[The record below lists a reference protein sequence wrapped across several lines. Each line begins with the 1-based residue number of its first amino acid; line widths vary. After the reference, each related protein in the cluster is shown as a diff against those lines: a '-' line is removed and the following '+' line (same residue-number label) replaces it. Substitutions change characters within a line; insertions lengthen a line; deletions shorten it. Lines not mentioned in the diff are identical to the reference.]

1 MLNIDLFDFELP
13 EELIAQYPVP
23 KREMARLLVL
33 HKKTGVIEHRV
44 FKDIILYFKEGD
56 LLVLNK
62 TKVIKARLY
71 GRRDDTGGKL
81 EFLVTRIFE
90 ERRFEA
96 LAKPGRRAKQ
106 GVKIRIGKDILLE
119 IKEITEGK
127 RIVEIKHGPEI
138 YTLLDKYGKVPLPP
152 YIKREPRE
160 EDEEWYQTVFAEIPG
175 SIAAPTAG
183 LHFTQE
189 ILTQLKQ
196 KGVLIEHIL
205 LHVGTG
211 TFKPIKTKDITQ
223 HKMDAEY
230 YEIPERVLENIV
242 KMKQSK
248 GRLIACGT
256 TTVRALESW
265 GYDNTRSKGWTS
277 LFIYPDYSFKVVDGM
292 VTNFHL
298 PKSTPLLMVSALA
311 GRENIMKA
319 YKEAVALKYRF
330 FSYGDAMLIIP

>member
-33 HKKTGVIEHRV
+33 HRKTGLIEHRV

-230 YEIPERVLENIV
+230 YEIPEKVLENIV
-242 KMKQSK
+242 KIKQSK

-256 TTVRALESW
+256 TTVRGLESW
-265 GYDNTRSKGWTS
+265 SYDNTRSKGWTS
-277 LFIYPDYSFKVVDGM
+277 LFIYPGYSFKVVDGM

>member
-1 MLNIDLFDFELP
+1 MLNIELFDFELP

-33 HKKTGVIEHRV
+33 HKKTGLFEHRV

-56 LLVLNK
+56 LLILNK

-81 EFLVTRIFE
+81 ELLVTRIFE

-127 RIVEIKHGPEI
+127 RIVEIKHGSEI

-189 ILTQLKQ
+189 IITQLKR
-196 KGVLIEHIL
+196 KGVLVEYIL

-230 YEIPERVLENIV
+230 YEIPEEVIKNIL
-242 KMKQSK
+242 KIKQNK

-265 GYDNTRSKGWTS
+265 GYDNARSKGWTS
-277 LFIYPDYSFKVVDGM
+277 LFIYPGYSFKVVDGM

-311 GRENIMKA
+311 GHKNIMKA